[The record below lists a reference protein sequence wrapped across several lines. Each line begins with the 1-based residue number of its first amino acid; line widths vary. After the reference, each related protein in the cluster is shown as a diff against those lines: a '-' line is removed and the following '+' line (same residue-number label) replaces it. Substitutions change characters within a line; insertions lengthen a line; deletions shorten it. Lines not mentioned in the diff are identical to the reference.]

1 MPFAEWG
8 TVPSC
13 MITGSPFSS
22 RVGDR
27 LQHAFDVSKID
38 CLTLERFFGWVLRTL
53 GVDLIHLHYILCFLQ
68 CWIRRNCSLKPFWLA
83 QNGAPA
89 PDFFHHLAGVFLEM
103 APVAI
108 GKLARFHIEETE

>member
-1 MPFAEWG
+1 ME
-8 TVPSC
+8 
-13 MITGSPFSS
+13 ITGPSLPTCFC
-22 RVGDR
+22 V
-27 LQHAFDVSKID
+27 LQTLDVDS
-38 CLTLERFFGWVLRTL
+38 
-53 GVDLIHLHYILCFLQ
+53 IHLHYILCVLQ

-108 GKLARFHIEETE
+108 GELARFQIEETERTDRLAGRRMQRRAGIESD

>member
-1 MPFAEWG
+1 MHFCLRNRLLLGVEKPIDDDGFLL
-8 TVPSC
+8 
-13 MITGSPFSS
+13 
-22 RVGDR
+22 DR
-27 LQHAFDVSKID
+27 LRPTH
-38 CLTLERFFGWVLRTL
+38 CLTLERFFGCVLQTL
-53 GVDLIHLHYILCFLQ
+53 DVDLIYLHYILCFLQ

-108 GKLARFHIEETE
+108 GELARFHIEETE